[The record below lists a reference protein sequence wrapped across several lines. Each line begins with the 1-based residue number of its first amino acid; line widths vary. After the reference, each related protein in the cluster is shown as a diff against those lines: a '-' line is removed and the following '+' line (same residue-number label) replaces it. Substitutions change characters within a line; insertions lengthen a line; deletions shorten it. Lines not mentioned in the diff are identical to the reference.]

1 MTTEK
6 NTIRVGI
13 VSSIEPG
20 GQKARVY
27 FPTMDN
33 MVSDWLYV
41 LKHPNARVEID
52 GEDVPVKDWYPNVND
67 MVVCA
72 FLYGENTDGFIL
84 GVI

>member
-27 FPTMDN
+27 FPTMNN

-41 LKHPNARVEID
+41 LQYPAWTYETDTYTEYVEHDTELAGRHRHYI
-52 GEDVPVKDWYPNVND
+52 
-67 MVVCA
+67 
-72 FLYGENTDGFIL
+72 
-84 GVI
+84 